1 MGSLGV
7 VVKTLP
13 VRLDAAD
20 LVVFQRDMEVAL
32 LSDSPH
38 VVLDLS
44 PVKYLGSAGIEFLLE
59 CLSRIVRRDGD
70 MKLAALSPE
79 SAALLSLTRVE
90 RFFEIFRTVEDAV
103 NSFDTFAAE
112 NDRFAEPW
120 NAFRAAAKDGTVT
133 TD

>member
-70 MKLAALSPE
+70 MKLAAISPE

-90 RFFEIFRTVEDAV
+90 RFLRDLPHGGRCSQQFRH
-103 NSFDTFAAE
+103 
-112 NDRFAEPW
+112 
-120 NAFRAAAKDGTVT
+120 FRGGERPLRRTLECL
-133 TD
+133 

>member
-13 VRLDAAD
+13 FRLDAAD
-20 LVVFQRDMEVAL
+20 LVVFQRDMEVVL

-44 PVKYLGSAGIEFLLE
+44 PVKYLGSAGIEFLL
-59 CLSRIVRRDGD
+59 
-70 MKLAALSPE
+70 
-79 SAALLSLTRVE
+79 E

>member
-20 LVVFQRDMEVAL
+20 LVVFQRDMEVVL

-70 MKLAALSPE
+70 MKLAAISPE
-79 SAALLSLTRVE
+79 SAALLSLPRVE
-90 RFFEIFRTVEDAV
+90 RFFEITREGWQAGPLSPFPWCIVTGVDAGERSQSPVRPLFRRLRT
-103 NSFDTFAAE
+103 
-112 NDRFAEPW
+112 
-120 NAFRAAAKDGTVT
+120 
-133 TD
+133 